1 MCTRETGGAVKP
13 KPSFIIQHLAR
24 VTLPATPARTYISP
38 LAPDMFP
45 MFRTIYHRGI
55 VQVKILRGELGVKRA
70 GDPIPGFGP

>member
-24 VTLPATPARTYISP
+24 VTLSGTLARTYIP

-45 MFRTIYHRGI
+45 MLHTIYHRGV